1 MNNSRNATVARVACQ
16 VIDSFNHKEAPG
28 ALATRINLDLEE
40 QGISEV
46 TSAELVALINY
57 DSLPS
62 EITEAQ
68 LNSLV
73 IYLQVQW
80 HRFIRMESAVWSQ
93 TEANSDERALEVFV
107 KFGFTEAEAESL
119 REKIPGPFPPAA
131 GIYDGKRKNW
141 YTPSVQTRATFY
153 WDSYYAQLQKRPWI
167 RADALIKLDEA
178 TTRVVSQLEDPTDPD
193 FPTRGLVIGHVQSG
207 KTQNFAGVIAKS
219 IDAGYRLVIV
229 LSGNTDILRKQTQR
243 RLDMEIVGV
252 SNILNGITEEE
263 NPAAYRLNDYVSVGN
278 PNFPDKFIQH
288 DEEYFK
294 NKLAPRI
301 RRRTD
306 SKRDFAGANLGVAG
320 LAGND
325 FDYGSELSSNSSPI
339 TDWENLKNLNV
350 RFIVVKK
357 QKDNLL
363 KLIAEIHDNRTAEE
377 KQILAQIPTLVID
390 DESDQASINTKRPNA
405 ALSQEETDVEVERT
419 AINKAIVGLLSK
431 LPRAQYVAYTAT
443 PFANV
448 LVNPD
453 DEDDLFPSQFVL
465 PLDTPEGYMG
475 AAQFHDLEELSEEE
489 RDNPAISNKRAHI
502 REFES
507 DVDDEVKYD
516 ALKQAIDDYVIT
528 GAIKLWR
535 QAEFGTL
542 SVEHHTMLV
551 HISHLKEKANSLSGT
566 INETL
571 WPELAYQSK
580 AGIDRLRERYSVD
593 FKVVSI
599 ASPPT
604 SLGEVEI
611 TNKNEHL
618 PSTFEELVPF
628 IEVALDKIESGSNPS
643 MVVNSDRNTVAF
655 DTVPTWKILVGGN
668 LLSRGFTVEGLTV
681 SFYLRTART
690 QDTLMQMGRWFGYRI
705 GYEDIV
711 RVHLP
716 RAVVWKKATAARP
729 AQYVNLNDLFT
740 RTAIVEEAFREQ
752 VRIYGQVSPEDGIS
766 KITPR
771 DLPPLIYQSAPEL
784 MPVAKNKMYY
794 AEVAFSGQGGKGY
807 DLHNTAPRETNK
819 NAANFD
825 LVRDLYEKSQQVPD
839 LNLVGIRQSKP
850 SVQKGRLIKA
860 TNEQIIKI
868 LENFNFEDSFRR
880 DPHIALVEKAIE
892 EQGLEDWIVYL
903 PKFAERYYKDIGG
916 LSIPVLDKKRSDS
929 NGAFSRSNEFQRS
942 IIEQI
947 SGRPGAISNEL
958 IAEHNA
964 DNPTPEKTGALLLTF
979 TRDATEIEGSTLV
992 DNVTSFEEVA
1002 TLLTYALPYK
1012 WSPQGQIGWRAKT
1025 TKQPLAAGEGPFKV
1039 DIA

>member
-1 MNNSRNATVARVACQ
+1 MNESRNSAVAKIAGQ
-16 VIDSFNHKEAPG
+16 VIDSFIRKEAPG
-28 ALATRINLDLEE
+28 NLASRINLELDER
-40 QGISEV
+40 GISPV
-46 TSAELVALINY
+46 TSAELVGLIIY
-57 DSLPS
+57 ESLPS
-62 EITEAQ
+62 GVTEAQ
-68 LNSLV
+68 LNSLE

-80 HRFIRMESAVWSQ
+80 HRFIRMDLAAWSK
-93 TEANSDERALEVFV
+93 TEPNTDERALEVLV
-107 KFGFTEAEAESL
+107 KFGFTEEESKAL
-119 REKIPGPFPPAA
+119 SVKIPGPFPPAA
-131 GIYDGKRKNW
+131 GIYEGKRKNW
-141 YTPSVQTRATFY
+141 YTPDVQARATFY
-153 WDSYYAQLQKRPWI
+153 WDSYYAELQKRPWI
-167 RADALIKLDEA
+167 KADALIKLDEA
-178 TTRVVSQLEDPTDPD
+178 TTRIVSQLEDPTDPD

-263 NPAAYRLNDYVSVGN
+263 NPAAYRSNDYVSAGN

-294 NKLAPRI
+294 SNRAPRI

-306 SKRDFAGANLGVAG
+306 SKRDFAGAILGVAG

-325 FDYGSELSSNSSPI
+325 FDYGSERTAEQLPI
-339 TDWENLKNLNV
+339 TDWANLKNLNV

-363 KLIAEIHDNRTAEE
+363 KLIAEIHDNRTATE
-377 KQILAQIPTLVID
+377 KQILGQIPTLVID
-390 DESDQASINTKRPNA
+390 DESDQASINTKRPTA
-405 ALSQEETDVEVERT
+405 ALTQEEKEVDIERT

-475 AAQFHDLEELSEEE
+475 ASQFHDLEELTEEE

-507 DVDDEVKYD
+507 EVDDEVKYD
-516 ALKQAIDDYVIT
+516 ALKQAIDDFVIS
-528 GAIKLWR
+528 GSLKLWR
-535 QAEFGTL
+535 QAKFGTL

-551 HISHLKEKANSLSGT
+551 HISHLKEIANSLSGT
-566 INETL
+566 INESL

-580 AGIDRLRERYSVD
+580 TGMNRLKERYTTD
-593 FKVVSI
+593 FEVVSK

-604 SLGEVEI
+604 SLGELQI
-611 TNKNEHL
+611 TANNEHL
-618 PSTFEELVPF
+618 PSDFEELVPF
-628 IEVALDKIESGSNPS
+628 IEVAIDKIESGGNPS

-716 RAVVWKKATAARP
+716 RAVVWKKATATKP

-766 KITPR
+766 RITPR
-771 DLPPLIYQSAPEL
+771 DLLPLIYQSAPEL
-784 MPVAKNKMYY
+784 MPVAKEKMHY
-794 AEVAFSGQGGKGY
+794 AEIAYSGQGGKGY
-807 DLHNTAPRETNK
+807 DLHNTAPKEANK
-819 NAANFD
+819 NAENFE
-825 LVRDLYEKSQQVPD
+825 LVRGLYEKSLQVNE

-850 SVQKGRLIKA
+850 SVQVGRLMTA
-860 TNEQIIKI
+860 TNQQI
-868 LENFNFEDSFRR
+868 LEILEKFNFEDSFRR
-880 DPHIALVEKAIE
+880 DPHIALIEKAIE
-892 EQGLEDWIVYL
+892 EGGLEDWLVYL
-903 PKFAERYYKDIGG
+903 PKFPQRYYKTLGD
-916 LSIPVLDKKRSDS
+916 LSIPILEKKRSDS

-947 SGRPGAISNEL
+947 SGRPGAITEDL
-958 IAEHNA
+958 IAEHA
-964 DNPTPEKTGALLLTF
+964 AQNPTPDKTGALLLTF
-979 TRDATEIEGSTLV
+979 TRDMTEIEGSTLV
-992 DNVTSFEEVA
+992 GEVDSLDEVA
-1002 TLLTYALPYK
+1002 TLFTYALPYK
-1012 WSPQGQIGWRAKT
+1012 WSPKGQIGWRAKT